1 MSKIKLEFE
10 KLTIH
15 RPKERWKL
23 YFVIVA
29 EHPSE
34 TDKMIVTTIPQSDII
49 RLKPSQGNTINF
61 EPNGQDTDGLFVIER
76 DMPNDR
82 RVSVRVY
89 LRHSRKSARNAGELL
104 GELQQELGSDAFGIV
119 TDVLGLT
126 GAPWLVVSKHAL
138 GIIGKTLRKI
148 KDKDFGF
155 VSMDEEFGDEFE
167 TQTELDRENTFST
180 GEASIVWSWSAEYI
194 SMKSREL
201 RTFSTLIYPN

>member
-29 EHPSE
+29 EHPTE
-34 TDKMIVTTIPQSDII
+34 ADKMVVTTLPQSDII
-49 RLKPSQGNTINF
+49 RLKPSQGNSISF
-61 EPNGQDTDGLFVIER
+61 EPKGDDADGLFVIER
-76 DMPNDR
+76 DMPADR

-89 LRHSRKSARNAGELL
+89 LRHSRNNLRNTGELL
-104 GELQQELGSDAFGIV
+104 GELQQELGSEAFGVV

-126 GAPWLVVSKHAL
+126 GAPWLVVSKYAL
-138 GIIGKTLRKI
+138 GTIGNILRKI

-167 TQTELDRENTFST
+167 NQTELDRENTFST
-180 GEASIVWSWSAEYI
+180 GEATIVWSWSAE
-194 SMKSREL
+194 
-201 RTFSTLIYPN
+201 